1 MKNKKILLA
10 LFFIVVLVQICIG
23 LKSAF
28 GGIDI
33 LQSGQLVKLKWSI
46 GNIGSW
52 NYRNLI
58 IRESVNSFHL
68 PYNSDIVFVEKE
80 IKKAKK
86 KKDYP
91 ENIFLWDDKS
101 KFYIGF
107 KEGKDGIYFPE
118 AYATK
123 PDNFDIYFK
132 TTPSICILIKYENKK
147 KVLLPTPKIAFNSMS
162 IKLSYSEKQLKKIAG
177 YVNNI
182 PGEKCNAVGVFR
194 YRDGTFLPVDI
205 IVNGKSLNEI
215 AGKKNFEK

>member
-10 LFFIVVLVQICIG
+10 LFFIVVLVQIGIG

-28 GGIDI
+28 GVIDI
-33 LQSGQLVKLKWSI
+33 LQSGQLVKLKCSI
-46 GNIGSW
+46 GDIESW
-52 NYRNLI
+52 DYRNLI
-58 IRESVNSFHL
+58 IRERVNSFYL

-86 KKDYP
+86 KKSYP
-91 ENIFLWDDKS
+91 ENISLWVYKS

-132 TTPSICILIKYENKK
+132 TTPSTCILIKYENKK

-182 PGEKCNAVGVFR
+182 PQEKRNAVGVFR
-194 YRDGTFLPVDI
+194 YRDGIFLPVDI

>member
-10 LFFIVVLVQICIG
+10 LFFIVVLVQIGIG

-33 LQSGQLVKLKWSI
+33 LQSGQVVKLKCSI

-68 PYNSDIVFVEKE
+68 PYNNDIVFVEKE

-91 ENIFLWDDKS
+91 ENIFLWDYK
-101 KFYIGF
+101 
-107 KEGKDGIYFPE
+107 
-118 AYATK
+118 
-123 PDNFDIYFK
+123 
-132 TTPSICILIKYENKK
+132 
-147 KVLLPTPKIAFNSMS
+147 
-162 IKLSYSEKQLKKIAG
+162 
-177 YVNNI
+177 
-182 PGEKCNAVGVFR
+182 
-194 YRDGTFLPVDI
+194 
-205 IVNGKSLNEI
+205 
-215 AGKKNFEK
+215 